1 MKKQIILYTLGGVFI
16 LIGMICIR
24 MNFKK
29 ESPKDQMLRANYVP
43 IKNYGKPYLL
53 ILGSFILILGLL
65 LISKA

>member
-1 MKKQIILYTLGGVFI
+1 MKKQIVFYTVGSVLI

-29 ESPKDQMLRANYVP
+29 ESTKDQMFRVNYVP
-43 IKNYGKPYLL
+43 IKNYGKPFLL
-53 ILGSFILILGLL
+53 IFGGLVLILGLL